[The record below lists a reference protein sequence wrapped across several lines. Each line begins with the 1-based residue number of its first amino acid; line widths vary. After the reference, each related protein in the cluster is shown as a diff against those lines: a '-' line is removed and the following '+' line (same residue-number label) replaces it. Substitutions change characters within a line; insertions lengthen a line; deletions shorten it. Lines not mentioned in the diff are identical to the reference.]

1 MNKSIIWIECI
12 HGMDAAPHLQRLR
25 LPDGLLCLSCSA
37 FFAVLQGWR
46 AWWNLRVIG
55 CGSLML
61 KNGAPRG
68 KPLPDFQKALL
79 VQKSTSR
86 LDTKMGEE
94 N

>member
-1 MNKSIIWIECI
+1 MQRRIFNDC
-12 HGMDAAPHLQRLR
+12 GVLMDSCVCRA
-25 LPDGLLCLSCSA
+25 LLFSLSFKAGESGGTCASL
-37 FFAVLQGWR
+37 AVV
-46 AWWNLRVIG
+46 A
-55 CGSLML
+55 SLML

-68 KPLPDFQKALL
+68 KPLSDFQKALL

>member
-1 MNKSIIWIECI
+1 MSVVLCFFRC
-12 HGMDAAPHLQRLR
+12 PSRLASLVEPAR
-25 LPDGLLCLSCSA
+25 HWL
-37 FFAVLQGWR
+37 
-46 AWWNLRVIG
+46 
-55 CGSLML
+55 GSLML

-68 KPLPDFQKALL
+68 KPLSDFQKALL